1 MLANLGQVFSV
12 GWRRLFPMDLRVIKR
27 YDEKEKILNF
37 LSRNSSV
44 EENENIIL
52 IHVEWN
58 WLRGPAD
65 ICTSLQPTFYFLIYY
80 FIFHLFSS
88 TNSV

>member
-1 MLANLGQVFSV
+1 M
-12 GWRRLFPMDLRVIKR
+12 GWRKLLPMDFRVIKR

-58 WLRGPAD
+58 
-65 ICTSLQPTFYFLIYY
+65 
-80 FIFHLFSS
+80 
-88 TNSV
+88 